1 MAGELDAV
9 LERAETLP
17 TQLLNDL
24 KADTG
29 ELTWFEQE
37 FDLFFRVDDPRDS
50 FSESEN
56 RNIIK
61 NIEAAL
67 LNQLHLIAISMMESG
82 KRIVAL
88 KNSGLDRKKHL
99 EMFPWLPWPGSV
111 IVLQPNEVG
120 FALAKLFDLKAPLK
134 GQKREGLAI
143 NLGQISAVRFVIPKF
158 QVRQPAGTY
167 FGLRKNW
174 WRDIKVT
181 SPLAVI
187 PIVRFELLS
196 LEFEAGSLWP
206 KARVRKQFVAS
217 AFALLSLGFVNDRIS
232 KGMDKG
238 RQHTAY
244 VQSLKTAEKGPAVE
258 FCGARW
264 SLDKLRDLQE
274 DALDYT
280 APGISEMERT
290 CRGATV
296 QVGLNKALNLDM
308 PVDGKPGNRTHAAEQ
323 QFGRENKVRGTIKDE
338 SFRGKLALVFKDPS
352 EK

>member
-1 MAGELDAV
+1 MAGGLDAV
-9 LERAETLP
+9 LERAESLP

-37 FDLFFRVDDPRDS
+37 FDLVFRVDDPRDS
-50 FSESEN
+50 FDESEN
-56 RNIIK
+56 RDIIK
-61 NIEAAL
+61 NFEAAL
-67 LNQLHLIAISMMESG
+67 LNQLHLIATSMMESG
-82 KRIVAL
+82 KRILAL
-88 KNSGLDRKKHL
+88 KNAGLDRKKHL
-99 EMFPWLPWPGSV
+99 EMFPWLPWPGTV

-120 FALAKLFDLKAPLK
+120 DALVKQFDLKAPLN
-134 GQKREGLAI
+134 GQKKEGLGI
-143 NLGQISAVRFVIPKF
+143 ELGQISAVRFIMPKF
-158 QVRQPAGTY
+158 QVKRPAGTY

-174 WRDIKVT
+174 WRDMRVT
-181 SPLAVI
+181 SPFAVI
-187 PIVRFELLS
+187 PIARFELLS

-206 KARVRKQFVAS
+206 KARVRKQFIAG
-217 AFALLSLGFVNDRIS
+217 AFALLSLGFVNDRMG
-232 KGMDKG
+232 KATDKI
-238 RQHTAY
+238 RQHTAH

-290 CRGATV
+290 CRAAEV

-323 QFGRENKVRGTIKDE
+323 QFGRDNKVRGTIKDE